1 MDAPKRRA
9 TARIV
14 LSLPQES
21 LDALREQAV
30 RQYRTPKAE
39 ATRLLLDGL
48 ARARRTHQGR
58 GQDG

>member
-1 MDAPKRRA
+1 METPKRRT

-21 LDALREQAV
+21 FDALREQAV
-30 RQYRTPKAE
+30 REYRTPKAE

-48 ARARRTHQGR
+48 ARTRRANDGR
-58 GQDG
+58 SRQ